1 MLPTRLRISA
11 CLIAA
16 TVTVAACGGA
26 SATAPTATTPPPT
39 QVPAASRLASDYVN
53 ELVNTMQQNS
63 INRGRIDWTDFRAQ
77 VFQRASGAQTIVDSY
92 PAITLALGLLDDHH
106 SFYQAVGGGGLGN
119 PRGPR
124 CAAVTAG
131 TPVVPSDIG
140 YVRIGSFGSAVS
152 GADRVFADAIQDQI
166 RQRDS
171 LNLAGWIVD
180 VRGNGGGNMWPM
192 VAGVGPVLGEGVAG
206 FFLFPT
212 GTSVSWSYQGGLALS
227 GTSEIVRT
235 TTPYVLLARLP
246 PRVAVLTDNLVASSG
261 EIVVVS
267 FRGRPNTRSFGT
279 ATCGLSTVNT
289 GYRLSDGATLQLTTG
304 TQADRNRTAYGSSI
318 VPDETVAGDAE
329 VVQRAIDWLRGE

>member
-1 MLPTRLRISA
+1 MRSRA
-11 CLIAA
+11 WVAIALLS
-16 TVTVAACGGA
+16 AACGGA
-26 SATAPTATTPPPT
+26 SATAPTAAGPTLT
-39 QVPAASRLASDYVN
+39 QVPGASRLASDYAN

-63 INRGRIDWTDFRAQ
+63 INRSRIDWADFRAQ
-77 VFQRASGAQTIVDSY
+77 VFQRASRAQTIVDLY

-119 PRGPR
+119 PNGRR
-124 CAAVTAG
+124 CSAVTAAA
-131 TPVVPSDIG
+131 PAVPTDIG
-140 YVRIGSFGSAVS
+140 YVRIGSFGIAVA
-152 GADRVFADAIQDQI
+152 GADRIFADSIQDQI
-166 RQRDS
+166 RRRDAA
-171 LNLAGWIVD
+171 NLAGWIVD

-212 GTSVSWSYQGGLALS
+212 STSVSWSYHSGLAIS
-227 GTSEIVRT
+227 GTSEIART

-261 EIVVVS
+261 EVVVVS

-304 TQADRNRTAYGSSI
+304 TQADRNRTAYGN
-318 VPDETVAGDAE
+318 
-329 VVQRAIDWLRGE
+329 

>member
-1 MLPTRLRISA
+1 MLPIRLRISA

-26 SATAPTATTPPPT
+26 SATAPTATTPPFT
-39 QVPAASRLASDYVN
+39 QVPAASRLTSDYAN
-53 ELVNTMQQNS
+53 ELVNTMQQHS

-77 VFQRASGAQTIVDSY
+77 VFQRASGAQTIVDLY
-92 PAITLALGLLDDHH
+92 PAISLALGLLDDHH
-106 SFYQAVGGGGLGN
+106 SFYQAVGSSGLGN

-124 CAAVTAG
+124 CSAVTAG
-131 TPVVPSDIG
+131 TPVVAADIG

-166 RQRDS
+166 RQRDAA
-171 LNLAGWIVD
+171 NLAGWIVD

-192 VAGVGPVLGEGVAG
+192 VAGVGPVLGEGIAG
-206 FFLFPT
+206 FFVYPSGMT
-212 GTSVSWSYQGGLALS
+212 VSWSYQGGMAMS
-227 GTSEIVRT
+227 GTSEVVRT
-235 TTPYVLLARLP
+235 TTPYVLLERLA

-261 EIVVVS
+261 EVVVVS
-267 FRGRPNTRSFGT
+267 FRGRPNTRSFGSG
-279 ATCGLSTVNT
+279 TCGLSTVNT

-304 TQADRNRTAYGSSI
+304 TQADRNRTAYGNSI
-318 VPDETVAGDAE
+318 APDETLAGDAE